1 MGQEQELWRRVGL
14 LPNVIATIMFFLP
27 TWKSE
32 PPNVF
37 LIGPEITFIAAA
49 NGKRVSGHSSVN

>member
-14 LPNVIATIMFFLP
+14 LPNVIATIMCFLP
-27 TWKSE
+27 TTNCG

-37 LIGPEITFIAAA
+37 LIGPETTFIAAA
-49 NGKRVSGHSSVN
+49 EAHVSVVTV

>member
-27 TWKSE
+27 TTKCG

-37 LIGPEITFIAAA
+37 LIRPETTFIAAA
-49 NGKRVSGHSSVN
+49 EAHVSVVTV